1 MTSSWHE
8 GTQLLDLEQQVRVVY
23 LTIRTAMAVMSSGR
37 PVRLAASSTAWGTR
51 ASRTP
56 LLLTVCSGRFA
67 GPDRTWLGA
76 RI

>member
-37 PVRLAASSTAWGTR
+37 PVRLAVEHGLGHPR
-51 ASRTP
+51 VQTP
-56 LLLTVCSGRFA
+56 LLLTVRCGRFA
-67 GPDRTWLGA
+67 GPDRSWLGA